1 MEPTDYNRQA
11 WDEIHR
17 RRADALAGQ
26 LGIPPAIRERLPD
39 LEGKHVLHLQCATG
53 ESTVQLVELG
63 ALVTGVDIS
72 AEATAVARERAPSA
86 VFLEADVQELPV
98 QLERGRFDLVY
109 TGGGIFQWLH
119 DLDAWAKGLAG
130 ALKAG
135 GMLLAYDD
143 HPVSACVDQASHWR
157 EDYFNEDE
165 LVGVG
170 WRHFELT
177 GTAATEEKHQRF
189 WRLGQIVT
197 AVAGAGLTIRSLE
210 EFSSIYRTYWRKK
223 DPRVPGQFVLIADKP
238 RVSRPRAARAPR
250 RSARR

>member
-1 MEPTDYNRQA
+1 MEPTEYNRRA

-17 RRADALAGQ
+17 RRADAMAGQ
-26 LGIPPAIRERLPD
+26 LGIPPAIRERLPE

-53 ESTVQLVELG
+53 ESTAQLVELG

-86 VFLEADVQELPV
+86 VFLEADVQELPL
-98 QLERGRFDLVY
+98 QLGRERFDLVY

-130 ALKAG
+130 ALKPG

-157 EDYFNEDE
+157 EDYFNEDD
-165 LVGVG
+165 
-170 WRHFELT
+170 
-177 GTAATEEKHQRF
+177 KHQRF

-197 AVAGAGLTIRSLE
+197 AVAGAGL
-210 EFSSIYRTYWRKK
+210 
-223 DPRVPGQFVLIADKP
+223 
-238 RVSRPRAARAPR
+238 
-250 RSARR
+250 

>member
-1 MEPTDYNRQA
+1 VEPTDYNRRA

-17 RRADALAGQ
+17 RRADAMAGQ
-26 LGIPPAIRERLPD
+26 LGIPPAIRERLPE

-53 ESTVQLVELG
+53 ESTADLVELG
-63 ALVTGVDIS
+63 GLVTGIDIS
-72 AEATAVARERAPSA
+72 AEATAVARELAPNA

-109 TGGGIFQWLH
+109 TGGGIFHWLH
-119 DLDAWAKGLAG
+119 DLDGWAKGVAA
-130 ALKAG
+130 ALKPG

-157 EDYFNEDE
+157 EDYFNEEE
-165 LVGVG
+165 LVDVG

-177 GTAATEEKHQRF
+177 GEAATEEKHERF

-197 AVAGAGLTIRSLE
+197 AVAGAGLAIRSLE
-210 EFSSIYRTYWRKK
+210 EFSSIYKTYWRKK

-238 RVSRPRAARAPR
+238 RVSRARAARAPR